1 MIDIG
6 LSGGMNGIQLT
17 KKLKEL
23 KNNRRKPYIAITA
36 YAMPGDK
43 ERFILE
49 GLTHYIS
56 TPFEFQ
62 ALIKLINAALLET
75 NN

>member
-1 MIDIG
+1 MD
-6 LSGGMNGIQLT
+6 GIQLT

-36 YAMPGDK
+36 YALPGDK

-56 TPFEFQ
+56 KPFEFRV
-62 ALIKLINAALLET
+62 LIELIYSALLEKKE
-75 NN
+75 